1 MELQDNMVVGSM
13 GIKLFRAKKIQRAF
27 MKKKILLSGLIIA
40 GVLFSGCSV
49 KNNFD
54 VVLPENYKAKKQFDY
69 KLANVNVQL
78 ASENEKT
85 GDLDIFSTT
94 FSSSF
99 EQSLL
104 KALNETKIFDG
115 KTGENIGIK
124 VLVLKKD
131 APIGGFTMEIDT
143 DIAYTIKTHSGKVLY
158 NKVISAQGTATVG
171 DEFIGAKRVILAN
184 DRAIQKSI
192 KMFIDDA
199 QDVLQNNS
207 LGMK

>member
-1 MELQDNMVVGSM
+1 
-13 GIKLFRAKKIQRAF
+13 
-27 MKKKILLSGLIIA
+27 MKNKILLSGLIIV

-69 KLANVNVQL
+69 KLANINVQL

-94 FSSSF
+94 FPSSF

-115 KTGENIGIK
+115 KAGEKIDIK

-131 APIGGFTMEIDT
+131 APIGGFTMAIDT
-143 DIAYTIKTHSGKVLY
+143 DIAYTIKTYSGKVVY

-199 QDVLQNNS
+199 QDVLEDS
-207 LGMK
+207 ILGMK